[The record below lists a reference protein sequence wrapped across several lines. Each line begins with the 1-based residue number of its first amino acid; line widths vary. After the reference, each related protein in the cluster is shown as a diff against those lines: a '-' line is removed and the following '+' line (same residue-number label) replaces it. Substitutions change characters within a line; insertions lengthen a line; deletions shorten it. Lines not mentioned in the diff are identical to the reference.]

1 MIDVDPKLI
10 LKKIKD
16 RIETL
21 KNDLEGFEDLEDLQ
35 EAEIKLKQVETK
47 INDIENLFK
56 EISEDE
62 GGLDKPLI
70 TDRDTQEREFDIR
83 KNEYNKI
90 KLKWDKQREYKDLE
104 EGKLTGADAHKA
116 TKNLACDNLKEVDNQ
131 GILVER
137 IGENIKT
144 ANDNLEKGKIEITEQ
159 GEQMNIIQDGVNN
172 ADAQAKQTGKILSR
186 MEGRAKC
193 IQVFAFLA
201 VILMG
206 ITDIALLGFG
216 VYWRYIK

>member
-90 KLKWDKQREYKDLE
+90 KLKWERQRDYKDLGD
-104 EGKLTGADAHKA
+104 GKK
-116 TKNLACDNLKEVDNQ
+116 
-131 GILVER
+131 
-137 IGENIKT
+137 
-144 ANDNLEKGKIEITEQ
+144 
-159 GEQMNIIQDGVNN
+159 
-172 ADAQAKQTGKILSR
+172 
-186 MEGRAKC
+186 
-193 IQVFAFLA
+193 
-201 VILMG
+201 
-206 ITDIALLGFG
+206 
-216 VYWRYIK
+216 